1 MYHVNNKL
9 LYCFQASMMKEGVMT
24 WEQLAQSRLKHNV
37 AAMYDLGPK
46 ARKKPRKEKIVEG
59 IVVMF

>member
-1 MYHVNNKL
+1 
-9 LYCFQASMMKEGVMT
+9 MMKEGVMT